1 VVTYITVDST
11 RTGVGKYAK
20 DLYMLLAPKSKI
32 VQFIFNARYLD
43 NFYKQPYRGF
53 NSTIPN
59 YMFSKS
65 AFKSGIDFINNNS
78 DIIHITS
85 QTMKPIFNSKKMV
98 VTIHDIIPFNRN
110 LAYGQ
115 IIEKLKDA
123 YMRSYVRKYLTY
135 DNIITVS
142 NHVKNQ
148 IITQFN
154 INENKISAISPHI
167 PDNFFPM
174 HNKESLRNELGLPE
188 NKKLIL
194 SVSSDAPR
202 KNLAMVE
209 SAMKKLDNSYQLVRI
224 GSHVGNSITFSNVD
238 DEKIN
243 KIYNACD
250 MLLFPTLE
258 EGFGYPVVEAFK
270 TGLPVL
276 SSDIDI
282 IKEVSDGA
290 ALLVNPMDLREVAE
304 GIYSILEKRNYY
316 TTRGYERAKYY
327 SQENTKKKL
336 LSYYE
341 NVK

>member
-1 VVTYITVDST
+1 MVTYITVDST
-11 RTGVGKYAK
+11 TTGVGKYAK
-20 DLYMLLAPKSKI
+20 DLYILLAPESKI
-32 VQFIFNARYLD
+32 VQFIFNDRYLD
-43 NFYKQPYRGF
+43 NFYKKPYRGF
-53 NSTIPN
+53 KSTVLN
-59 YMFSKS
+59 YMFSNI
-65 AFKSGIDFINNNS
+65 AFKSGIDFINNNP
-78 DIIHITS
+78 DIMHITS
-85 QTMKPIFNSKKMV
+85 QTMKPIFNNKKMV

-110 LAYGQ
+110 LAYNQ
-115 IIEKLKDA
+115 IMEKLKDA

-148 IITQFN
+148 ITTQFN
-154 INENKISAISPHI
+154 INEDKISVISPYI
-167 PDNFFPM
+167 TDNFFPM
-174 HNKESLRNELGLPE
+174 HNKDALRKELGLPV

-202 KNLAMVE
+202 KTLAMVE
-209 SAMKKLDNSYQLVRI
+209 SAMKKLDDSYQLVRI
-224 GSHVGNSITFSNVD
+224 GSQVGNSINFSNVD

-304 GIYSILEKRNYY
+304 GIYSILEKKNYY
-316 TTRGYERAKYY
+316 TTRGYKRAKYY
-327 SQENTKKKL
+327 SPENTKKKL
-336 LSYYE
+336 LLYYE

>member
-1 VVTYITVDST
+1 MVTCITVDST

-20 DLYMLLAPKSKI
+20 DLYTLLAPESKI
-32 VQFIFNARYLD
+32 LQFIFNARYLD
-43 NFYKQPYRGF
+43 NFYKKPYRGF
-53 NSTIPN
+53 KSTLFN
-59 YMFSKS
+59 YMFSNI
-65 AFKSGIDFINNNS
+65 AFKSGIDFINNNP

-110 LAYGQ
+110 LAYSQ
-115 IIEKLKDA
+115 ILEKLKDA

-148 IITQFN
+148 IVTQFN
-154 INENKISAISPHI
+154 INESKISAISPYI
-167 PDNFFPM
+167 PNNFFPM
-174 HNKESLRNELGLPE
+174 HNIEFLRKELGLPD

-209 SAMKKLDNSYQLVRI
+209 STMKKLDNSYQLVRI
-224 GSHVGNSITFSNVD
+224 GSQVGNSITFTNVD

-290 ALLVNPMDLREVAE
+290 ALLVNPMDIHEVTE
-304 GIYSILEKRNYY
+304 GVYSILENRNYY
-316 TTRGYERAKYY
+316 ITRGYERAKYY
-327 SQENTKKKL
+327 SPGNIKKKL
-336 LSYYE
+336 LLYYE
-341 NVK
+341 NIK

>member
-1 VVTYITVDST
+1 MVTYITVDST
-11 RTGVGKYAK
+11 TTGVGKYAK
-20 DLYMLLAPKSKI
+20 DLYMLLAPESRI

-43 NFYKQPYRGF
+43 DFYKQPYRGF
-53 NSTIPN
+53 KSTVLN
-59 YMFSKS
+59 YMFSKY
-65 AFKSGIDFINNNS
+65 AFRSGIHFINNNP

-85 QTMKPIFNSKKMV
+85 QTMKPMFNNRKMV

-110 LAYGQ
+110 LAYNQ
-115 IIEKLKDA
+115 ILEKLKDA
-123 YMRSYVRKYLTY
+123 YMRSYVKTYLAY

-154 INENKISAISPHI
+154 IDENKIAAISPYI
-167 PDNFFPM
+167 TDNFFSM
-174 HNKESLRNELGLPE
+174 HNKYVLRKELGLPV

-202 KNLAMVE
+202 KNLAMVKSVME
-209 SAMKKLDNSYQLVRI
+209 KLGDSYQLVRI
-224 GSHVGNSITFSNVD
+224 GSQVGNSITFSNVD
-238 DEKIN
+238 DKKIN

-250 MLLFPTLE
+250 ILLFPTLE

-282 IKEVSDGA
+282 IREVSDGA
-290 ALLVNPMDLREVAE
+290 ALLVNPMDINKVTE
-304 GIYSILEKRNYY
+304 GVYRILERNEYY
-316 TTRGYERAKYY
+316 ITRGYERAKYY
-327 SQENTKKKL
+327 SPENIRKKL
-336 LSYYE
+336 LYYYE
-341 NVK
+341 NIK

>member
-1 VVTYITVDST
+1 MVTYITVDST
-11 RTGVGKYAK
+11 TTGVGKYAK
-20 DLYMLLAPKSKI
+20 DLYMLLAPESRI

-43 NFYKQPYRGF
+43 DFYKQPYRGF
-53 NSTIPN
+53 KSTVLN
-59 YMFSKS
+59 YMFSKY
-65 AFKSGIDFINNNS
+65 AFRSGIHFINNNP

-85 QTMKPIFNSKKMV
+85 QTMKPMFNNRKMV

-110 LAYGQ
+110 LAYNQ
-115 IIEKLKDA
+115 ILEKLKDA
-123 YMRSYVRKYLTY
+123 YMRSYVKTYLAY

-154 INENKISAISPHI
+154 IDENKIAAISPYI
-167 PDNFFPM
+167 TDNFFSM
-174 HNKESLRNELGLPE
+174 HNKYVLRKELGLPV

-202 KNLAMVE
+202 KNLAMVKSVME
-209 SAMKKLDNSYQLVRI
+209 KLGDSYQLVRI
-224 GSHVGNSITFSNVD
+224 GSQVGNSITFSNVD
-238 DEKIN
+238 DKKIN

-250 MLLFPTLE
+250 ILLFPTLE

-282 IKEVSDGA
+282 IREVSDGA
-290 ALLVNPMDLREVAE
+290 ALLVNPMDINKVTE
-304 GIYSILEKRNYY
+304 GVYRILERNEYY
-316 TTRGYERAKYY
+316 ITRGYERAKYY
-327 SQENTKKKL
+327 SPENIKTKL

-341 NVK
+341 NIK

>member
-1 VVTYITVDST
+1 MVTYITVDST
-11 RTGVGKYAK
+11 TTGVGKYAK
-20 DLYMLLAPKSKI
+20 DLYMLLAPESKI
-32 VQFIFNARYLD
+32 IQFIFNTRYLD
-43 NFYKQPYRGF
+43 DFYKQPYIGF
-53 NSTIPN
+53 KSAVLN
-59 YMFSKS
+59 YMFSKF
-65 AFKSGIDFINNNS
+65 AFKSGIDAINNNP

-110 LAYGQ
+110 LGYNQ
-115 IIEKLKDA
+115 IMEKLKDA
-123 YMRSYVRKYLTY
+123 YMRSYVMQYLTY

-148 IITQFN
+148 IVTQFN
-154 INENKISAISPHI
+154 INENKISVISPYI
-167 PDNFFPM
+167 TDNFFPM
-174 HNKESLRNELGLPE
+174 HNKNLLRKELGLPE

-202 KNLAMVE
+202 KNLAMVKSVME
-209 SAMKKLDNSYQLVRI
+209 KLDNSYQLVRI
-224 GSHVGNSITFSNVD
+224 GTQVSNSITFNNVD

-243 KIYNACD
+243 KIYNASD

-276 SSDIDI
+276 SSNIDI

-290 ALLVNPMDLREVAE
+290 ALLVNPIDLHEVIEAV
-304 GIYSILEKRNYY
+304 YSILEKKDYY
-316 TTRGYERAKYY
+316 ITRGYERAKYY
-327 SQENTKKKL
+327 SPENIRKKL
-336 LSYYE
+336 LSYY
-341 NVK
+341 KTIK

>member
-1 VVTYITVDST
+1 MVTYITVDST
-11 RTGVGKYAK
+11 TTGVGKYAK
-20 DLYMLLAPKSKI
+20 DLYMLLAPESRI
-32 VQFIFNARYLD
+32 VQFIFNSRYLD
-43 NFYKQPYRGF
+43 DFYKQPYRGF
-53 NSTIPN
+53 KSTVLN
-59 YMFSKS
+59 YMFSKF
-65 AFKSGIDFINNNS
+65 AFKSGIDFINNNP

-110 LAYGQ
+110 LAYNQ
-115 IIEKLKDA
+115 IMEKLKDA
-123 YMRSYVRKYLTY
+123 YMRSYVKTYLTY

-148 IITQFN
+148 ITTQFN
-154 INENKISAISPHI
+154 INEDKISVISPYI
-167 PDNFFPM
+167 TDNFFLM
-174 HNKESLRNELGLPE
+174 HNKDVLRKDLGLPE

-202 KNLAMVE
+202 KNLAMVK
-209 SAMKKLDNSYQLVRI
+209 SVMDNLGDSYQLVRI
-224 GSHVGNSITFSNVD
+224 GSQVGDSITFNNVD

-290 ALLVNPMDLREVAE
+290 ALLANPMDLYELTE
-304 GIYSILEKRNYY
+304 GVYSILEKKDYY
-316 TTRGYERAKYY
+316 IARGYERAKYY
-327 SQENTKKKL
+327 SPENIRKKL
-336 LSYYE
+336 LSYY
-341 NVK
+341 KTIK

>member
-1 VVTYITVDST
+1 MVTYITVDST
-11 RTGVGKYAK
+11 TTGVGKYAK
-20 DLYMLLAPKSKI
+20 DLYMLLAPESRI
-32 VQFIFNARYLD
+32 VQFIFNSRYLD
-43 NFYKQPYRGF
+43 DFYKQPYRGF
-53 NSTIPN
+53 KSTVLN
-59 YMFSKS
+59 YMFSKF
-65 AFKSGIDFINNNS
+65 AFKSGIDFINNNP

-110 LAYGQ
+110 LAYNQ
-115 IIEKLKDA
+115 IMEKLKDA
-123 YMRSYVRKYLTY
+123 YMRSYVKTYLTY

-148 IITQFN
+148 ITTQFN
-154 INENKISAISPHI
+154 INEDKISVISPYI
-167 PDNFFPM
+167 TDNFFLM
-174 HNKESLRNELGLPE
+174 HNKDVLRKDLGLPE

-202 KNLAMVE
+202 KNLAMVK
-209 SAMKKLDNSYQLVRI
+209 SVMDNLGDSYQLVRI
-224 GSHVGNSITFSNVD
+224 GSQVGDSITFNNVD

-282 IKEVSDGA
+282 IREVSDGA
-290 ALLVNPMDLREVAE
+290 ALLVNPMDLHEVTE
-304 GIYSILEKRNYY
+304 GVYSILEKKDYY
-316 TTRGYERAKYY
+316 IARGYERAKYY
-327 SQENTKKKL
+327 SPENIRKKL
-336 LSYYE
+336 LSYY
-341 NVK
+341 KTIK

>member
-1 VVTYITVDST
+1 MVTFITVDST

-20 DLYMLLAPKSKI
+20 DLYMLFAPESRI
-32 VQFIFNARYLD
+32 VQFIFNARFLD
-43 NFYKQPYRGF
+43 NFYKQPYKGF
-53 NSTIPN
+53 KSTILN
-59 YMFSKS
+59 YMFSNI
-65 AFKSGIDFINNNS
+65 AFKSGIDLINNNS

-85 QTMKPIFNSKKMV
+85 QTMKPIFNNKKMV

-110 LAYGQ
+110 LAYSQ
-115 IIEKLKDA
+115 VVEKLKDA

-148 IITQFN
+148 ILTEFN
-154 INENKISAISPHI
+154 ISQNRISVISPYI

-174 HNKESLRNELGLPE
+174 HNKGFLRNELGLPD

-202 KNLAMVE
+202 KNLAMVKNVME
-209 SAMKKLDNSYQLVRI
+209 RLDDSYQLVRI
-224 GSHVGNSITFSNVD
+224 GSQIGNSITFSNVD

-250 MLLFPTLE
+250 LLLFPTLE

-290 ALLVNPMDLREVAE
+290 AMLVNPMDSQEVTE
-304 GIYSILEKRNYY
+304 GIYSTLDKRNYY
-316 TTRGYERAKYY
+316 ITRGYERAKYY
-327 SQENTKKKL
+327 SPENIKEKL
-336 LSYYE
+336 LSYYNAIE
-341 NVK
+341 

>member
-1 VVTYITVDST
+1 MVTYITVDST
-11 RTGVGKYAK
+11 TTGVGKYAK
-20 DLYMLLAPKSKI
+20 DLYMLLAPESKI
-32 VQFIFNARYLD
+32 IQFIFNDRYLD

-53 NSTIPN
+53 KSTVLN
-59 YMFSKS
+59 YMFSQY
-65 AFKSGIDFINNNS
+65 AFKYGIDAINS
-78 DIIHITS
+78 TPDIIHITS
-85 QTMKPIFNSKKMV
+85 QTMKPMFNNRKMV

-110 LAYGQ
+110 LAYTQ
-115 IIEKLKDA
+115 VMEKLKDA

-154 INENKISAISPHI
+154 INEDKISVISPYI
-167 PDNFFPM
+167 TDNFFPIPD
-174 HNKESLRNELGLPE
+174 KELLRKELGLPE

-194 SVSSDAPR
+194 SVSSNAPR
-202 KNLAMVE
+202 KNLSMVKSVME
-209 SAMKKLDNSYQLVRI
+209 KLDNSYRLVRI
-224 GSHVGNSITFSNVD
+224 GSRVGNSITFSGVD
-238 DEKIN
+238 DEQIN

-250 MLLFPTLE
+250 ILLFPTLE

-290 ALLVNPMDLREVAE
+290 AMLANPMDIQELTE
-304 GIYSILEKRNYY
+304 GVYSILEKKEYY
-316 TTRGYERAKYY
+316 ITRGYERAKYY
-327 SQENTKKKL
+327 SPENIREKL
-336 LSYYE
+336 LSYY
-341 NVK
+341 KTIK

>member
-1 VVTYITVDST
+1 MVTYITVDST

-20 DLYMLLAPKSKI
+20 DLYMLLAPESKI
-32 VQFIFNARYLD
+32 VQFIFNSKFLD
-43 NFYKQPYRGF
+43 NFYKKPYRGF
-53 NSTIPN
+53 KSTILN
-59 YMFSKS
+59 YMFSKL

-98 VTIHDIIPFNRN
+98 VTIHDIIPFNRD
-110 LAYGQ
+110 LAYSQ
-115 IIEKLKDA
+115 VLEKLKDA
-123 YMRSYVRKYLTY
+123 YMRSYVRKYLNY

-148 IITQFN
+148 IVTQFN
-154 INENKISAISPHI
+154 IKENKISAISPYI
-167 PDNFFPM
+167 PNNFFAM
-174 HNKESLRNELGLPE
+174 HNKEFLRKELGLPD

-194 SVSSDAPR
+194 SVSSNAPR

-209 SAMKKLDNSYQLVRI
+209 STMKKLGNSYQLVRI
-224 GSHVGNSITFSNVD
+224 GSQVGNSITFTDVD

-282 IKEVSDGA
+282 IKEVSSGA
-290 ALLVNPMDLREVAE
+290 ALLVNPRDIHEVTE
-304 GIYSILEKRNYY
+304 GVYSMLEKRNYY
-316 TTRGYERAKYY
+316 ITMGYKRAKYY
-327 SQENTKKKL
+327 SPENIKKKL
-336 LSYYE
+336 LSYYKTIE
-341 NVK
+341 

>member
-1 VVTYITVDST
+1 MVTYITVDST
-11 RTGVGKYAK
+11 TTGVGKYAK
-20 DLYMLLAPKSKI
+20 DLYMLLAPESRI

-43 NFYKQPYRGF
+43 DFYKQPYRGF
-53 NSTIPN
+53 KSTVLN
-59 YMFSKS
+59 YMFSKF
-65 AFKSGIDFINNNS
+65 AFKSGIDVINNNP

-85 QTMKPIFNSKKMV
+85 QTMKPIFNNRRMV

-110 LAYGQ
+110 LAYNQ
-115 IIEKLKDA
+115 IMEKLKDA
-123 YMRSYVRKYLTY
+123 YMRSYVKTYLTY

-154 INENKISAISPHI
+154 IKEDKISVISPYI
-167 PDNFFPM
+167 TDNFFPM
-174 HNKESLRNELGLPE
+174 HNKDVLRKDLGLPD

-202 KNLAMVE
+202 KNLAMVKSVME
-209 SAMKKLDNSYQLVRI
+209 KLDNSYQLVRI
-224 GSHVGNSITFSNVD
+224 GGQVGDSITFNNVD

-270 TGLPVL
+270 AGLPVL

-290 ALLVNPMDLREVAE
+290 ALLVNPMDLDEVTE
-304 GIYSILEKRNYY
+304 GVYSILEKKDYHIA
-316 TTRGYERAKYY
+316 RGYERAKYY
-327 SQENTKKKL
+327 SPENIRKKL
-336 LSYYE
+336 LSYY
-341 NVK
+341 KTIK

>member
-1 VVTYITVDST
+1 MVTYITFDST

-20 DLYMLLAPKSKI
+20 DLYMLLAPESKI
-32 VQFIFNARYLD
+32 VQFIFNERYLD
-43 NFYKQPYRGF
+43 NFYKQPYKGF
-53 NSTIPN
+53 KSTVLN
-59 YMFSKS
+59 YMFSKF
-65 AFKSGIDFINNNS
+65 AFRSGIDFINNNP

-85 QTMKPIFNSKKMV
+85 QTMKPIFNNKKMV
-98 VTIHDIIPFNRN
+98 ITIHDIISFNRN
-110 LAYGQ
+110 IDYNQVL
-115 IIEKLKDA
+115 EKLKYA
-123 YMRSYVRKYLTY
+123 YMRSYVRKYLAY

-154 INENKISAISPHI
+154 INENKIAAISPHVT
-167 PDNFFPM
+167 DNFFPIPS
-174 HNKESLRNELGLPE
+174 KDVLRKDLGLPE

-194 SVSSDAPR
+194 SVSSNAPR
-202 KNLAMVE
+202 KSLAMVN
-209 SAMKKLDNSYQLVRI
+209 SVMDKLDDSYQLVRI
-224 GSHVGNSITFSNVD
+224 GSQVGNSITFSNVD

-276 SSDIDI
+276 SSNIDI

-290 ALLVNPMDLREVAE
+290 ALLVNPLDINEVTE
-304 GIYSILEKRNYY
+304 CVYRILEKNEYY
-316 TTRGYERAKYY
+316 ITRGYERAKYY
-327 SQENTKKKL
+327 SPENIRKKL
-336 LSYYE
+336 LYYYE
-341 NVK
+341 NIK

>member
-1 VVTYITVDST
+1 MVTYITVDST
-11 RTGVGKYAK
+11 TTGVGKYAK
-20 DLYMLLAPKSKI
+20 DLYMLLAPESRI
-32 VQFIFNARYLD
+32 VQFIFNDRYLD
-43 NFYKQPYRGF
+43 DFYKRPYRGF
-53 NSTIPN
+53 KSTVLN
-59 YMFSKS
+59 YMFSKY
-65 AFKSGIDFINNNS
+65 AFRSGIDTVNNTS

-110 LAYGQ
+110 LAYNQ
-115 IIEKLKDA
+115 IMEKLKDA
-123 YMRSYVRKYLTY
+123 YMRSYVKTYLAY

-154 INENKISAISPHI
+154 INEDNISVVSPYI
-167 PDNFFPM
+167 TDNFFPM
-174 HNKESLRNELGLPE
+174 PNKGPLRKELGLPE
-188 NKKLIL
+188 NKKLVL

-202 KNLAMVE
+202 KNLAMVKKV
-209 SAMKKLDNSYQLVRI
+209 MDKLDDSYQLVRI
-224 GSHVGNSITFSNVD
+224 GSQVGNSITFNNVD

-270 TGLPVL
+270 AGLPVL

-282 IKEVSDGA
+282 IREVSDGA
-290 ALLVNPMDLREVAE
+290 ALLANPMDLYELTE
-304 GIYSILEKRNYY
+304 GVYSILEKKDDYS
-316 TTRGYERAKYY
+316 TRGYERAKYY
-327 SQENTKKKL
+327 SPENVRKKL
-336 LSYYE
+336 LSYY
-341 NVK
+341 KTIK